1 MSIPLFSDI
10 GKQVKDLFEK
20 NFYFDSVK
28 LEMKNSLTSI
38 MTYQGS
44 QKYSIKDGKMIGEL
58 EGKYENDGIKFNPK
72 ISTESSSVSAELK
85 VERAE
90 FKGVNWIASG
100 SFNPHDGKKSMTLG
114 LHYKGPEY
122 NFELASLQN
131 DPQLKATGNLFR
143 ATGVINLFGWLFGG
157 QMILDPGAGKMIK
170 SQVVGGFQ
178 DGRCSFFVVCDPQAK
193 QVSGSVF
200 NLINP
205 NIQTG
210 LIYTLGGNSH
220 SGGGGGGGQGD
231 KDAQPSLAFCANYYL
246 NSGAT
251 VKARINADYML
262 GLAYILKIKE
272 GISITICTEVDAQKL
287 KQGGHKIGFGIEFS

>member
-143 ATGVINLFGWLFGG
+143 ATGVI
-157 QMILDPGAGKMIK
+157 K
-170 SQVVGGFQ
+170 
-178 DGRCSFFVVCDPQAK
+178 
-193 QVSGSVF
+193 
-200 NLINP
+200 
-205 NIQTG
+205 
-210 LIYTLGGNSH
+210 
-220 SGGGGGGGQGD
+220 
-231 KDAQPSLAFCANYYL
+231 
-246 NSGAT
+246 
-251 VKARINADYML
+251 
-262 GLAYILKIKE
+262 
-272 GISITICTEVDAQKL
+272 
-287 KQGGHKIGFGIEFS
+287 